1 MKRTILEAK
10 DMRTQFI
17 SLLTKRTEDTEK
29 LCYDGKPFYT
39 EETLAILKV
48 ETKMK
53 GRNRDALLEAFS
65 DFLKRLEDIDF
76 DHKVSD

>member
-1 MKRTILEAK
+1 MERTILGTK
-10 DMRTQFI
+10 DLGTQFI
-17 SLLTKRTEDTEK
+17 ASLTKRTEDIEK
-29 LCYDGKPFYT
+29 LCYDGKPFCT
-39 EETLAILKV
+39 EETLAVLKV

-76 DHKVSD
+76 DSDG